1 MIFSRFSPK
10 IFIDLAFLSAADLFD
25 VLKEL
30 ATETGFFSL
39 KYSRVVFHPDF

>member
-10 IFIDLAFLSAADLFD
+10 IFIDLAFHLFD

-30 ATETGFFSL
+30 ATETGFFPL
-39 KYSRVVFHPDF
+39 KYSRVDFHPDF